1 MLLAANMKSKTALQ
15 SLSLFGPGK
24 KSFTRRRHE
33 GRIPAPIR
41 RNSLTAQKIRA
52 IGVCSAPNA
61 AQDGRQRRQKP
72 NQINA
77 VSNCDAILTRWGAL
91 SMVRPAFEG
100 DGAPFSVSND
110 IVSGLH
116 MAEGAGEEG
125 NGSRDKSS
133 DEAALSARLKSL
145 DQRLSDFRGS
155 RKVGTDRPEGDSE
168 DGVARASAMSLGLRL
183 SSELIAGVL
192 VGAAVGWGFDRL
204 LSTSP
209 FGLIV
214 FVLLGFVAGV
224 VNVVRSAGAG
234 SGQDRPPS
242 SQRKPD

>member
-1 MLLAANMKSKTALQ
+1 
-15 SLSLFGPGK
+15 
-24 KSFTRRRHE
+24 
-33 GRIPAPIR
+33 
-41 RNSLTAQKIRA
+41 
-52 IGVCSAPNA
+52 
-61 AQDGRQRRQKP
+61 
-72 NQINA
+72 
-77 VSNCDAILTRWGAL
+77 
-91 SMVRPAFEG
+91 
-100 DGAPFSVSND
+100 
-110 IVSGLH
+110 
-116 MAEGAGEEG
+116 MAEGADEEG

-145 DQRLSDFRGS
+145 DQRLSDLRGS
-155 RKVGTDRPEGDSE
+155 RKVGTDQPDGDSG
-168 DGVARASAMSLGLRL
+168 DGAARASAMSLGLRL

-214 FVLLGFVAGV
+214 FLLLGFAAGV

-234 SGQDRPPS
+234 SGQNRQPS